1 MIILSN
7 KRYCFFYPRELKV
20 SMYGWMSF
28 DLNDDIHDDIH
39 DETSS
44 FVVFYL
50 DGRIWNHC
58 NE

>member
-7 KRYCFFYPRELKV
+7 KRYCFFYPMELKV
-20 SMYGWMSF
+20 SVFEMYGWMSF
-28 DLNDDIHDDIH
+28 DLSDDIN
-39 DETSS
+39 DETLP

-50 DGRIWNHC
+50 DGRIGNHC